1 MDSYRPEVNYGDQKK
16 RELRVRMS
24 PRNGLAPSLHGFSLP
39 VFGRFF
45 AAQAAFVS
53 LQMGGKPRWVAQIG
67 ALGQTHIFRNLGG
80 VCTMGRNVWTLVLG
94 QHFFRGLNETVIL

>member
-1 MDSYRPEVNYGDQKK
+1 MVWLQVYTDFLCLFLGD
-16 RELRVRMS
+16 
-24 PRNGLAPSLHGFSLP
+24 FLP
-39 VFGRFF
+39 
-45 AAQAAFVS
+45 QAAFVS

>member
-1 MDSYRPEVNYGDQKK
+1 
-16 RELRVRMS
+16 MS

-53 LQMGGKPRWVAQIG
+53 LQMGGEPRWRLRLEPWAKHTFSETWAVCAQWVEMSG
-67 ALGQTHIFRNLGG
+67 PWF
-80 VCTMGRNVWTLVLG
+80 
-94 QHFFRGLNETVIL
+94 